1 MTALTATPDEPS
13 SAITKAEAGELWI
26 KLRDSWATTS
36 KTIKEIINTR
46 AWEPLG
52 YVSFFEA
59 WREEVGL
66 DAELDRSVAMVIAVQ
81 FAVEGV
87 GDAQILALPGVG
99 PRTLPAVRTAAKVG
113 LDKPVIR
120 RASTAELPS
129 VARRITV
136 DFEPEERARF
146 AHLAERNGTSLVQE
160 SEKAI
165 RAWFD
170 RMEKRLERK

>member
-1 MTALTATPDEPS
+1 MTIEKHEARETS
-13 SAITKAEAGELWI
+13 KAEAGELWI
-26 KLRDSWATTS
+26 KLRDSWAVTS
-36 KTIKEIINTR
+36 KTIREIIRTR
-46 AWEPLG
+46 AWEPLS
-52 YVSFFEA
+52 YSSFFEA
-59 WREEVGL
+59 WRNEVGL

-87 GDAQILALPGVG
+87 EDAQILKLPGVG
-99 PRTLPAVRTAAKVG
+99 PRTLPAVKTAAKVG
-113 LDKPVIR
+113 DDKPVIR
-120 RASTAELPS
+120 RSTTADLPS
-129 VARRITV
+129 IARRITV

-170 RMEKRLERK
+170 RIEKRLESK